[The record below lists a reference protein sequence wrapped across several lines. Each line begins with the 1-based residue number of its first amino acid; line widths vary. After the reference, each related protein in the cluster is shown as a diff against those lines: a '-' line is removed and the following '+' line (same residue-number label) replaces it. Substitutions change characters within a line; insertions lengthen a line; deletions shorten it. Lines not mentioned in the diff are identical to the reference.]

1 MESLQ
6 GQSCTQPFEVV
17 VVDASDDAVTPDVR
31 AAADSAPG
39 LTVSTRPLARLRDGD
54 PALLHVIAP
63 TSVDLLQQDPTL
75 TACPLA
81 DSRTSRAIRRRR
93 RLGNL
98 SPREWEVLEL
108 LASGLGTVK
117 VARRLYLSPITVR
130 HHVQGIL
137 ATLGVHR
144 RIDAVLAWVESLR
157 CT

>member
-1 MESLQ
+1 
-6 GQSCTQPFEVV
+6 
-17 VVDASDDAVTPDVR
+17 
-31 AAADSAPG
+31 
-39 LTVSTRPLARLRDGD
+39 
-54 PALLHVIAP
+54 VIAP